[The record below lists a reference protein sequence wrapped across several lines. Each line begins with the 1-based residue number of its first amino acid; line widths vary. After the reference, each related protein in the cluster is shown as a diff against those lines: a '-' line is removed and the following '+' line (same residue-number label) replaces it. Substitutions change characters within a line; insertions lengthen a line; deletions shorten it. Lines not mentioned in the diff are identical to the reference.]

1 MSAKISKSLT
11 PSPHLGAYVIFE
23 RPHMGIKQIRGQGV
37 YFKET
42 ILDAT
47 VEIRGWILKLQLGK
61 MKEAF
66 DIVSP

>member
-1 MSAKISKSLT
+1 
-11 PSPHLGAYVIFE
+11 
-23 RPHMGIKQIRGQGV
+23 MGIKQIRGQGV